1 VLTFLSEG
9 LRYLED
15 LFKMEIR
22 LVFYGLLLVLTILF
36 MRGGLVGLFRSI
48 QGWLSDYRSSGQG
61 GAEE

>member
-1 VLTFLSEG
+1 
-9 LRYLED
+9 
-15 LFKMEIR
+15 MEIR